1 VVETV
6 AIERHDGVV
15 DAAGGED
22 VAKYLGVARMAAMAA
37 LAGLGLVAAGCS
49 REGDGAETSGQT
61 NTSAQAPA
69 APAADNTVKANAT
82 GVKPKGPYS
91 DANLTA
97 PPDATKGGVFGPDY
111 APDNSTQ
118 GANQTAPQQ
127 KQ

>member
-1 VVETV
+1 MVKFFGMT
-6 AIERHDGVV
+6 
-15 DAAGGED
+15 
-22 VAKYLGVARMAAMAA
+22 RMAAMAA

-49 REGDGAETSGQT
+49 REGDAAETSGQT

-82 GVKPKGPYS
+82 GVKKGPYS
-91 DANLTA
+91 DANLSA

-118 GANQTAPQQ
+118 GANQTGAQPQQ
-127 KQ
+127 H

>member
-22 VAKYLGVARMAAMAA
+22 VAKFLGMTRMAAMAA
-37 LAGLGLVAAGCS
+37 LAGLGLVAGGCS
-49 REGDGAETSGQT
+49 REGDAAETSNQT
-61 NTSAQAPA
+61 NASAQAPA
-69 APAADNTVKANAT
+69 PPAADNTVKANAT
-82 GVKPKGPYS
+82 GVKKGPYS

-118 GANQTAPQQ
+118 GANQAAPQQ
-127 KQ
+127 QH